1 MSGSY
6 GQSQNRSGATDK
18 TPKIY
23 KRERKNVLAELN
35 ERVRGNVRG
44 LEGPFVAP
52 ITQNETEALGALKSN
67 VFGEGGVGAAADAQ
81 LLDTLSGKTNPFLPQ
96 AIDAAITPILRNA
109 ELQEL
114 RDRALFTGAGQKIQ
128 GSTAFTE
135 DRARSI
141 ADTERNVGDVASQ
154 IAYDAYVQERR
165 NQLEAV
171 SLANQRF
178 AEQREGIAALA
189 LPRLIEQL
197 GIDRGNAELQRRFQI
212 IEQTLLYLGELTAP
226 RIAGTS
232 HGYSVQSSGGV
243 TGGGSSSPGGGVPGG
258 E

>member
-1 MSGSY
+1 MAPVTQDETNALG
-6 GQSQNRSGATDK
+6 
-18 TPKIY
+18 
-23 KRERKNVLAELN
+23 ELN
-35 ERVRGNVRG
+35 
-44 LEGPFVAP
+44 A
-52 ITQNETEALGALKSN
+52 N
-67 VFGEGGVGAAADAQ
+67 VFGADGLGAAADTQ
-81 LLDTLSGKTNPFLPQ
+81 LRDTLQGKTNPFLPQ

-114 RDRALFTGAGQKIQ
+114 RDRALYTGAGQKIQ

-141 ADTERNVGDVASQ
+141 ADTERNVGDVAAQ
-154 IAYDAYVQERR
+154 ISYDAYVQERQ
-165 NQLEAV
+165 NQLQAV

-197 GIDRGNAELQRRFQI
+197 GIDRGNEEMLRRFQI
-212 IEQTLLYLGELTAP
+212 IEQTLQYMGELTAP

-232 HGYSVQSSGGV
+232 HGYSLNSSGGV
-243 TGGGSSSPGGGVPGG
+243 SASGGSGGGGGGVAGG